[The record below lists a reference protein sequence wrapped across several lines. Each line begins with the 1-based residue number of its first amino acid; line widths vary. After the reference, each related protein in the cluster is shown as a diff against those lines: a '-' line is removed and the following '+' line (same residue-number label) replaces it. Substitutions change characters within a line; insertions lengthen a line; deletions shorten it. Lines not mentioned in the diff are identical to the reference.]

1 MKFKCQAHTGSYL
14 GEFVSHHCLPSCE
27 VSLCTI
33 RTPCNYSY
41 QFPHMNYLIQTTA
54 YLNSLLLQVPTKVAF
69 CSQTRLLDSFSPHR
83 SSCHPNSECL
93 WPLLKFVST
102 DSFFHCLPPFKFLDD
117 VIYFLHFGI
126 SHMLMPPHSIS
137 SPDLRAS
144 KLIVSQVLRLKN
156 VKWVHVVRFWRYVHC
171 IVFVIMSLF
180 AFRDTYQNTCG
191 WNDMLSQMY
200 FKIMWE
206 EIK

>member
-1 MKFKCQAHTGSYL
+1 MYGILPYL

-54 YLNSLLLQVPTKVAF
+54 YLNSILLQVPTEVAF

-156 VKWVHVVRFWRYVHC
+156 VKWVHVVRFWSMFIVLFLSWWVFLPLEIYIKILVDEMICYLKC
-171 IVFVIMSLF
+171 IS
-180 AFRDTYQNTCG
+180 
-191 WNDMLSQMY
+191 
-200 FKIMWE
+200 K
-206 EIK
+206 

>member
-1 MKFKCQAHTGSYL
+1 MCGILPYL

-54 YLNSLLLQVPTKVAF
+54 YLNSILFK
-69 CSQTRLLDSFSPHR
+69 SQLKSHSVHKQDFLTPSALTDLHVIQTQ
-83 SSCHPNSECL
+83 CL

-171 IVFVIMSLF
+171 IVFVMMSLF
-180 AFRDTYQNTCG
+180 AFRDIYQNTCG